1 MPEYIRLNLAEKLV
15 SSGLIT
21 REQFDFALK
30 KHWETKVFL
39 RQILVDK
46 GFISEDK
53 LIDFM
58 YASLGIPVIY
68 DIVSRV
74 SDPQVFQLIPEKICR
89 QYWAIPFAKE
99 KNVLQVA
106 MVDPLDVFAIDDL
119 ERMTKCKIEVAMSK
133 RENISQAIEKFY
145 GNKQPIEEI
154 IRGAAKKA
162 EEMDAIR
169 EENAASPSSDD
180 IVVAEEAPIIR
191 LVDTMIQQAVQE
203 RASDIHIEPEEN
215 KLRIR
220 FRVDGGLREAMIPPK
235 RLQESII
242 SRIKI
247 MAGMDISIKRSPQD
261 GRFKIRIDEKDIDV
275 RVSTIPTTY
284 GEKVVMRL
292 LDQTSV
298 RKGLEEAGF
307 DERILKQFKAM
318 IERPFGIILVTG
330 PTGSGKTTTL
340 YLALQIINSPDKN
353 IITLEDPVEYELKG
367 INQISVN
374 VKAGVTFAE
383 GLKSILRQ
391 DPDVIM
397 IGEIRD
403 FETADI
409 AVRAALTGHLV
420 FSTLHTNDAPSSIVR
435 LVDMNLPPFLVA
447 SSICGVLA
455 QRLVRAICPQ
465 CKKSFKLSERDL
477 EGTGLDRRALEFTFY
492 RGDGC
497 EKCRNTGYWG
507 RIGIFELMGVDKE
520 LRALIH
526 ANKTSDEI
534 RALAQKEGMKTLW
547 EDGFEKVLRGL
558 TTIEEVRR
566 VTFAEQ

>member
-1 MPEYIRLNLAEKLV
+1 MPEYIRLNLAEKLI
-15 SSGLIT
+15 SNGLIT
-21 REQFDFALK
+21 REQFDLALK

-39 RQILVDK
+39 RQILVDN
-46 GFISEDK
+46 GFISEEK
-53 LIDFM
+53 LTDFM
-58 YASLGIPVIY
+58 HASLGIPVVY

-74 SDPQVFQLIPEKICR
+74 NDPQVFQLIPEKICR

-119 ERMTKCKIEVAMSK
+119 ERIARCKIEVAMSK
-133 RENISQAIEKFY
+133 RENISQAIDKFY
-145 GNKQPIEEI
+145 GSKQPIEEI
-154 IRGAAKKA
+154 IRGAAQKA

-169 EENAASPSSDD
+169 EENAESPSSDNV
-180 IVVAEEAPIIR
+180 VVAEEAPIIR

-203 RASDIHIEPEEN
+203 RASDVHVEPEES

-235 RLQESII
+235 SLQELII

-247 MAGMDISIKRSPQD
+247 IAGMDISIKRSPQD

-298 RKGLEEAGF
+298 RKGLEDAGF

-477 EGTGLDRRALEFTFY
+477 ESTGLDKKALEFTFY

-507 RIGIFELMGVDKE
+507 RIGIFELMVVDRE

-547 EDGFEKVLRGL
+547 EDGFEKALRGL

-566 VTFAEQ
+566 VTFSEE